1 MGTPS
6 EIEDRLQIKVAR
18 AVSDQSRLD
27 GMRSAFRNDVL
38 NQERIAPMIE
48 GLEERREMARRARE
62 LCMNDPS
69 YVKRAIERLEDNGIR
84 VIVARDAQEAREL
97 VLEELEEETLLVKS
111 KSNVTK
117 EIGLTP
123 YLESMGIEVI
133 ETDAGDRIVQLSGQK
148 PVHPTGPA
156 ANFTRY
162 EVATIL
168 EEHLGRKVDPNPES
182 LTVAIREEIADYI
195 SKAKVG
201 LTGANFIAAEEGAMV
216 IVHNEGNISLCAR
229 RPTKHIVV
237 SAMEKVVPNLVE
249 AMNLVKLQVFYGTA
263 SLTSSFVDVIAA
275 PSRTADIEKQLFYG
289 MHGPKEIV
297 LILVDSGRSIIED
310 REVMYCINCG
320 ACLLQCP
327 VYDIMGSDFGGHAYL
342 GGRGVCF
349 SAELDGLEEGVEGGL
364 TFCTNC
370 GLCTEICP
378 VKVDTPRIMRALRR
392 RANENGVLPLSG
404 HEELIGN
411 ISNSG
416 NPWSEPQEKRNEWA
430 TDLDLPKSGE
440 VLYFAG
446 CYSSYHANDILLATI
461 DILRKAGVEVAYE
474 GEEEWCC
481 GSPVPRLGAEE
492 LFQETARKNWE
503 RWKSKGVRKII
514 TSCPGCFNAISSY
527 GEFINDFDIEVEH
540 CTRTLADLIE
550 EGKIELEGED
560 IVVTYHDPC
569 DLGRHRGEYEAPRK
583 VLRSIPGLELREMEY
598 IKERSIC
605 CGAGSGVKKAHP
617 DLACAIG
624 RKRLDSAGATDADYL
639 VTACPFCRKNLEDAT
654 REDDIDVIDLTV
666 LVQRNLV
673 KEGKMER
680 KSG

>member
-1 MGTPS
+1 MNDS
-6 EIEDRLQIKVAR
+6 SDLEDRLRKKVLKAIENP
-18 AVSDQSRLD
+18 SYFE

-48 GLEERREMARRARE
+48 GLEDRCDMARRARE

-69 YVKRAIERLEDNGIR
+69 FVKKAIERLEENRIR

-97 VLEELEEETLLVKS
+97 VLEELEGETLLVKS

-117 EIGLTP
+117 EIDLTP

-168 EEHLGRKVDPNPES
+168 EEHLGRKVDPDPES
-182 LTVAIREEIADYI
+182 LTMAIREEIADYI
-195 SKAKVG
+195 SRAKVG
-201 LTGANFIAAEEGAMV
+201 LTGANFIAAEEGAIV

-297 LILVDSGRSIIED
+297 LILVDSGRSTIED

-349 SAELDGLEEGVEGGL
+349 SAELDGLEESVEGGL
-364 TFCTNC
+364 TLCTNC
-370 GLCTEICP
+370 GLCTEVCP
-378 VKVDTPRIMRALRR
+378 VKVDTPRLMRALRK
-392 RANENGVLPLSG
+392 RANEKCVLPLPG

-411 ISNSG
+411 VSKSG
-416 NPWSEPQEKRNEWA
+416 NPWSEPQENRKEWA
-430 TDLDLPKSGE
+430 ADLNLPKNGE
-440 VLYFAG
+440 ILYFAG
-446 CYSSYHANDILLATI
+446 CFSSYQANDILLATI
-461 DILRKAGVEVAYE
+461 DILRKAGVEIAYS

-481 GSPVPRLGAEE
+481 GSPVPKLGAKD
-492 LFQETARKNWE
+492 LFEETAMRNWE
-503 RWKSKGVRKII
+503 KWKSKGVRKII

-527 GEFINDFDIEVEH
+527 REFIDDFDIEVEH
-540 CTRTLADLIE
+540 ISQTLANLLED
-550 EGKIELEGED
+550 GKIELEGED
-560 IVVTYHDPC
+560 ISVTYHDPC
-569 DLGRHRGEYEAPRK
+569 DLGRHQGEYEAPRK
-583 VLRSIPGLELREMEY
+583 VLRSIPGLELREMEFT
-598 IKERSIC
+598 KERSIC

-617 DLACAIG
+617 DLACAIA
-624 RKRLDSAGATDADYL
+624 RKRLDSAESTGADHL
-639 VTACPFCRKNLEDAT
+639 VTACPFCRKNLEDAME
-654 REDDIDVIDLTV
+654 EDDIDVVDLAI
-666 LVQRNLV
+666 LVRDLIKKTKV
-673 KEGKMER
+673 EDG
-680 KSG
+680 SS

>member
-1 MGTPS
+1 MNDSADLEGRLRKKVLKAIENPS
-6 EIEDRLQIKVAR
+6 YFE
-18 AVSDQSRLD
+18 

-48 GLEERREMARRARE
+48 GLEQRKEMARRARE

-69 YVKRAIERLEDNGIR
+69 YVKKAIERLEENGIR

-97 VLEELEEETLLVKS
+97 VLEELEGETLLVKS

-162 EVATIL
+162 EVASIL
-168 EEHLGRKVDPNPES
+168 ENHLGKKVDPDPKS
-182 LTVAIREEIADYI
+182 LTMAIREEIADYI
-195 SKAKVG
+195 SRAKIG

-370 GLCTEICP
+370 GLCKEICP
-378 VKVDTPRIMRALRR
+378 VKVDTPRMMRSLRK

-411 ISNSG
+411 ISNNG
-416 NPWSEPQEKRNEWA
+416 NPWAEPQNRRKEWA
-430 TDLDLPKSGE
+430 SDLDLPKSGE

-461 DILRKAGVEVAYE
+461 DILRKAGVDVAYL
-474 GEEEWCC
+474 GEDEWCC
-481 GSPVPRLGAEE
+481 GSPVPKLGAED
-492 LFQETARKNWE
+492 LFEETARKNWE
-503 RWKSKGVRKII
+503 LWKSRGVRKII

-527 GEFINDFDIEVEH
+527 REFIDDFDIEVEH
-540 CTRTLADLIE
+540 ISQTLSNLIE
-550 EGKIELEGED
+550 DGTIELEGED
-560 IVVTYHDPC
+560 ISVTYHDPC

-583 VLRSIPGLELREMEY
+583 VLRSIPGLELREMEF
-598 IKERSIC
+598 IKERGIC

-617 DLACAIG
+617 DLACAIA
-624 RKRLDSAGATDADYL
+624 RKRLDSAESTGADYL
-639 VTACPFCRKNLEDAT
+639 VTACPFCRKNLEDA
-654 REDDIDVIDLTV
+654 REEDDIVVMDLAV
-666 LVQRNLV
+666 LVQDLLKR
-673 KEGKMER
+673 GKIEDVSR
-680 KSG
+680 

>member
-1 MGTPS
+1 MGTSS
-6 EIEDRLQIKVAR
+6 EIEDRLQRKVAE
-18 AVSDQSRLD
+18 AVGDKSRFD

-38 NQERIAPMIE
+38 NQERLAPMIE
-48 GLEERREMARRARE
+48 GLVEHREMARRARE

-69 YVKRAIERLEDNGIR
+69 YVKKAIERLEENRIR

-97 VLEELEEETLLVKS
+97 VLEELDEETLLVKS

-117 EIGLTP
+117 EIDLTP

-162 EVATIL
+162 EVASIL
-168 EEHLGRKVDPNPES
+168 KEHLGRKVDPDPES
-182 LTVAIREEIADYI
+182 LIMAIREEIADYI
-195 SKAKVG
+195 SRAKIG
-201 LTGANFIAAEEGAMV
+201 LTGANFITAEEGAIV

-275 PSRTADIEKQLFYG
+275 PSRTTDIENQLLYG

-310 REVMYCINCG
+310 REVLYCINCG

-327 VYDIMGSDFGGHAYL
+327 VYDIMGSDFGGRAYL

-378 VKVDTPRIMRALRR
+378 VKVDTPRIMRSLRR
-392 RANENGVLPLSG
+392 RANENGILPLPG

-411 ISNSG
+411 ISKSG
-416 NPWSEPQEKRNEWA
+416 NPWSEPQDRRKEWA
-430 TDLDLPKSGE
+430 SGLDLPKNGE

-461 DILRKAGVEVAYE
+461 DILRKAGVEVAYS
-474 GEEEWCC
+474 GGEEWCC
-481 GSPVPRLGAEE
+481 GSPVPKLGAED
-492 LFQETARKNWE
+492 LFEETARQNWE
-503 RWKSKGVRKII
+503 RWKSIGVRKII

-527 GEFINDFDIEVEH
+527 REFIDDFDIEVEH
-540 CTRTLADLIE
+540 ISQILANLIE
-550 EGKIELEGED
+550 EGKIELDGED
-560 IVVTYHDPC
+560 INVTYHDPC

-583 VLRSIPGLELREMEY
+583 VLRSIPGLEMREMEFV
-598 IKERSIC
+598 KERSIC
-605 CGAGSGVKKAHP
+605 CGAGSGVKKVHP
-617 DLACAIG
+617 DLACVIA
-624 RKRLDSAGATDADYL
+624 RKRLDSAKSTGADYL
-639 VTACPFCRKNLEDAT
+639 VTACPFCRKNLEDAM
-654 REDDIDVIDLTV
+654 REDDIDVIDLAI
-666 LVQRNLV
+666 LIRDLI
-673 KEGKMER
+673 K
-680 KSG
+680 KSEVEDGSS

>member
-6 EIEDRLQIKVAR
+6 EIEDRLQKKVAR
-18 AVSDQSRLD
+18 AVSDQNRLD

-38 NQERIAPMIE
+38 NQERLAPMIE

-69 YVKRAIERLEDNGIR
+69 YVKKAIERLEENGIR
-84 VIVARDAQEAREL
+84 VIVARDSQEAREL
-97 VLEELEEETLLVKS
+97 VLEELEGETLLVKS

-117 EIGLTP
+117 EIDLTP
-123 YLESMGIEVI
+123 YLESMGVEVI

-148 PVHPTGPA
+148 PIHPTGPA

-162 EVATIL
+162 EVASIL
-168 EEHLGRKVDPNPES
+168 EKHLGRGVDSDPGS
-182 LTVAIREEIADYI
+182 LTVTIREEIADYI
-195 SKAKVG
+195 SRAKVG

-297 LILVDSGRSIIED
+297 LILVDSGRSTIED

-342 GGRGVCF
+342 GGRGVCY
-349 SAELDGLEEGVEGGL
+349 SAELDGLEEAVEGGL
-364 TFCTNC
+364 TLCTNC
-370 GLCTEICP
+370 GLCTEVCP
-378 VKVDTPRIMRALRR
+378 VKIDTPRMMRSLRK
-392 RANENGVLPLSG
+392 RANEKGVLPLPG
-404 HEELIGN
+404 HEELIRN
-411 ISNSG
+411 ISKSG
-416 NPWSEPQEKRNEWA
+416 NPWSEPQEKRKEWA
-430 TDLDLPKSGE
+430 KDFDLPKSGE

-446 CYSSYHANDILLATI
+446 CFSSYHANDILLATI
-461 DILRKAGVEVAYE
+461 DILREAGVDVAYSS
-474 GEEEWCC
+474 EEEWCC
-481 GSPVPRLGAEE
+481 GSPVPKLGAED
-492 LFQETARKNWE
+492 LFKETARQNWE
-503 RWKSKGVRKII
+503 QWKFRGVKKII

-527 GEFINDFDIEVEH
+527 HEFIDDFDIEVEH
-540 CTRTLADLIE
+540 ISRTLADLIE
-550 EGKIELEGED
+550 GGKIELEGED
-560 IVVTYHDPC
+560 IVVTYHDSC

-583 VLRSIPGLELREMEY
+583 VLESIPGLDLREMEF

-605 CGAGSGVKKAHP
+605 CGAGSGVKKVHP
-617 DLACAIG
+617 DLACGIA
-624 RKRLDSAGATDADYL
+624 RKRLDSAEATGADHL

-654 REDDIDVIDLTV
+654 REDDIDVVDLTI
-666 LVQRNLV
+666 LLKNSL
-673 KEGKMER
+673 KKGNIGDG
-680 KSG
+680 SS